1 MSPLL
6 TFVLAVH
13 REQAY
18 VRECAA
24 SILDQPFT
32 DLELIAIDDA
42 SPDHVPELL
51 DELAERD
58 ARVRVRHLPARAGLG
73 EARNL
78 ALAEAS
84 GDYVWF
90 VDATD
95 RLPPGSLAAVVERLR
110 EQAPD
115 VLVVPHSRTGPL
127 RRTKPGPHG
136 KLLARVAERDPAPLD
151 QRPALT
157 RTAPGVWSK
166 VFRRTLLDGLRFG
179 RGEHGELAVT
189 WPALLAADRIAA
201 ASDVAYDRRTPG
213 NELRDQ
219 LAVGSPF
226 DVFAAYDTV
235 FEHAAAAPDARR
247 RLVLPA
253 MLRHQLALL
262 ERVPEGERREFFHRM
277 SECYR
282 RHRRGDEPRPGGR
295 GGRLR
300 ARLVER
306 DAWTAFRLLDRVR
319 DRRGRPKRR
328 RERALDPHYRAA
340 LEQPIDPDLAVFAAY
355 WYRGYSC
362 NPRAIYERA
371 RELVPGMR
379 GVWVVDAESADAMP
393 PGVEHVV
400 AGTPEYWDT
409 IARARWFVNNVNF
422 PNHLV
427 KRDGQVHVM
436 THHGTPLKRMG
447 LDNTGAYRAGG
458 PPNLAAMLRRCAR
471 WDFSVTQN
479 AFTTLIWE
487 RTYPVRC
494 ETLEVGY
501 PRNDV
506 LANAGEEEVQRL
518 RAELGIERG
527 KRAVMY
533 APTHREYESQYVPRL
548 DLAGLADALGPDY
561 VIMARLHY
569 FHDSDPVLRE
579 LHREGRVRDVAAHPA
594 VEELCLAADALI
606 TDYSSIMFDYA
617 VLDRPIV
624 IHAPDWDTY
633 RARRGTYFDLMAE
646 PPGSV
651 ATTEEL

>member
-95 RLPPGSLAAVVERLR
+95 RLPPGSRAAVVDRLR

-127 RRTKPGPHG
+127 RRTKPGPHAR
-136 KLLARVAERDPAPLD
+136 LLARVAERDPAPLD
-151 QRPALT
+151 ERPALA
-157 RTAPGVWSK
+157 RTVPGVWSK
-166 VFRRTLLDGLRFG
+166 VFRRGLLDGLRFG
-179 RGEHGELAVT
+179 RAEHGELAVT

-201 ASDVAYDRRTPG
+201 APEVAYDRRTPG
-213 NELRDQ
+213 NEVRDE
-219 LAVGSPF
+219 LTAGSPF
-226 DVFAAYDTV
+226 DVFAAYDAV

-247 RLVLPA
+247 RLVVPA
-253 MLRHQLALL
+253 MLRHELALL
-262 ERVPEGERREFFHRM
+262 DRVPEGERREFFRRM
-277 SECYR
+277 SEGCR
-282 RHRRGDEPRPGGR
+282 RHRRGDEPRAGGR
-295 GGRLR
+295 AARLR

-306 DAWTAFRLLDRVR
+306 DAWTAFRLIEGVR
-319 DRRGRPKRR
+319 DRRRRGRPKRR
-328 RERALDPHYRAA
+328 RGRDLDPHYRAA

-379 GVWVVDAESADAMP
+379 GVWIVNAEGVDSIP

-400 AGTPEYWDT
+400 AGTPEYWDR
-409 IARARWFVNNVNF
+409 IARAHWFVNNVNF

-447 LDNTGAYRAGG
+447 LDLRDSDREGRTTDF
-458 PPNLAAMLRRCAR
+458 AALLRRCSR
-471 WDFSVTQN
+471 WDFSVSSN
-479 AFTTLIWE
+479 AFSTLVWE
-487 RTYPVRC
+487 RVYPVDC
-494 ETLEVGY
+494 ETLETGY
-501 PRNDV
+501 PRNDA
-506 LANAGEEEVQRL
+506 LANATEDDARRL
-518 RAELGIERG
+518 REQLGIEPGR
-527 KRAVMY
+527 RAILY
-533 APTHREYESQYVPRL
+533 AP
-548 DLAGLADALGPDY
+548 
-561 VIMARLHY
+561 
-569 FHDSDPVLRE
+569 
-579 LHREGRVRDVAAHPA
+579 
-594 VEELCLAADALI
+594 
-606 TDYSSIMFDYA
+606 
-617 VLDRPIV
+617 
-624 IHAPDWDTY
+624 
-633 RARRGTYFDLMAE
+633 
-646 PPGSV
+646 
-651 ATTEEL
+651 